1 MKFGFTN
8 NHATSSITSDNSGR
22 TTRKLRKRSSSHVAK
37 TAQKTALA
45 SSSSVSASSPVA
57 AAISHSKFDVFGVNW
72 KVLRTDHSMLREVA
86 VSTFGSSVDTIVD
99 TPELLLRSMLAEC
112 EKQELKYVCV
122 MLDVEEIPNDKEALV
137 AEIVNSF
144 FGKEQRSNSTEQG
157 LSSVA
162 KEKCGDN
169 L

>member
-8 NHATSSITSDNSGR
+8 NHATSSITSGNSGR
-22 TTRKLRKRSSSHVAK
+22 TTRKLRKRSSSHVAE
-37 TAQKTALA
+37 TAQKSALA
-45 SSSSVSASSPVA
+45 SSSSVSATSPVA
-57 AAISHSKFDVFGVNW
+57 AAISRSKFNVFGVNW
-72 KVLRTDHSMLREVA
+72 KVLRTDHSMLREMA

-99 TPELLLRSMLAEC
+99 THSLLRSMLAVC

-144 FGKEQRSNSTEQG
+144 FGKEQRSSTTEQG
-157 LSSVA
+157 LTVVA